1 MNLRVNDLEEEND
14 KLTQNQNREKKALVE
29 LDQLYD
35 NALQELEMQKNEI

>member
-1 MNLRVNDLEEEND
+1 MNLKVNDIEEEND

-35 NALQELEMQKNEI
+35 NALQELEMQKNEM

>member
-1 MNLRVNDLEEEND
+1 MNLKVNDLEEEND

>member
-29 LDQLYD
+29 LD
-35 NALQELEMQKNEI
+35 